1 MRRLALAIALACVL
15 SGMAH
20 AGEIHST
27 GAVAPPKP
35 GEIHTTGAAAAG
47 EIPATGEAVAG
58 EVPSTGG
65 DSTTVL
71 AIVLTLI
78 SSVR

>member
-1 MRRLALAIALACVL
+1 MRRLALGLVLACAL
-15 SGMAH
+15 SGMAR

-27 GAVAPPKP
+27 GAVAPPTP
-35 GEIHTTGAAAAG
+35 TVTGEIHTTG
-47 EIPATGEAVAG
+47 EAVAE

-65 DSTTVL
+65 TDSTTVL
-71 AIVLTLI
+71 TIIVTLI